1 MFDLYACI
9 GYQSDSA
16 RSVIKLL
23 AGAGK
28 HHISYATEG
37 TPDAN
42 TGTYTISNGNPVN
55 KAYIYR
61 LPFE

>member
-9 GYQSDSA
+9 GYQSDST

-28 HHISYATEG
+28 HRISYATEG
-37 TPDAN
+37 TSDAN
-42 TGTYTISNGNPVN
+42 TGTYTISNGNPLN
-55 KAYIYR
+55 DAYVFR
-61 LPFE
+61 LSLD